1 MANDNAVIN
10 YWEGE
15 GAVLFQMRG
24 HKDFSPSQV
33 DSPKILPPPNMGSQK
48 IVTVQCNNILS
59 IRMLHRE
66 NPYERN
72 FETIVHWTSKK
83 GVNIYNI
90 YKNQCFTK

>member
-10 YWEGE
+10 YWLGGGGGRYYFKCE
-15 GAVLFQMRG
+15 GAT
-24 HKDFSPSQV
+24 
-33 DSPKILPPPNMGSQK
+33 ILAPLWLTAQKSCPLQKCGPPK

-72 FETIVHWTSKK
+72 FETIVSLD
-83 GVNIYNI
+83 
-90 YKNQCFTK
+90 